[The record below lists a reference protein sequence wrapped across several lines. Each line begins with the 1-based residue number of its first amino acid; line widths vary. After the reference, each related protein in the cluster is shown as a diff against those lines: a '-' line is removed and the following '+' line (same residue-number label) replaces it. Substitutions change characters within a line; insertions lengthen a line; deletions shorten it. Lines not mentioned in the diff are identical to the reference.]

1 MVLRL
6 FATGKGFSVAFR
18 RPGRAVGHQEHS
30 AGLPRGLGRIH
41 AWTESTTYLFGS
53 EDAKVV
59 FVDTTKLEIVRT
71 VALESK
77 PTLNGYITP
86 DPSGKYLY
94 ASVETGLQ
102 VIDTNSLQVV
112 ETIRIGGVVGT
123 PFLLK

>member
-1 MVLRL
+1 MV
-6 FATGKGFSVAFR
+6 V
-18 RPGRAVGHQEHS
+18 
-30 AGLPRGLGRIH
+30 
-41 AWTESTTYLFGS
+41 
-53 EDAKVV
+53 
-59 FVDTTKLEIVRT
+59 VDTGRLEVVKTIE
-71 VALESK
+71 LESS

-102 VIDTNSLQVV
+102 VIDTGSFRVV